1 MLMVDQKL
9 KKRAIHRAKIIRGQ
23 LDGLIKAID
32 KEVYCTELLE
42 QSLSIQ
48 KSLKSLDAVLL
59 ENHLRTHV
67 KHQLQ
72 DKKDNEKAVKEL
84 IKVYTLSNK

>member
-1 MLMVDQKL
+1 MLDQKL

-23 LDGLIKAID
+23 LDGLIKAV
-32 KEVYCTELLE
+32 EREAYCPELLS

-48 KSLKSLDAVLL
+48 RSLKSLDAYML

-67 KHQLQ
+67 KHQMQ
-72 DKKDNEKAVKEL
+72 HRGEEEKAVKEL

>member
-1 MLMVDQKL
+1 MLDQRL

-23 LDGLIKAID
+23 LDGLVKALE
-32 KEVYCTELLE
+32 KEVYCPQLLG

-48 KSLKSLDAVLL
+48 RSLKSLDAYML

-67 KHQLQ
+67 KHQMQ
-72 DKKDNEKAVKEL
+72 HKGEEEKAVKEL
-84 IKVYTLSNK
+84 IKVYTLSHK